1 MRQETQAFIKNIRDI
16 YLVLGKNYTP
26 YLKLA
31 ALENKEVELSDFFHP
46 EQIKDY
52 MGESRQLNTL
62 TRISESESG
71 LGFSETFDFRVSDQQ
86 KAYGTQNL
94 IREVKREIRQLK
106 DLHRSVNVISLGV
119 GDGGTAQAYS
129 PQLSLEHKDTLI
141 GVDLHKNYL
150 EKAKQKI
157 PHLTGMNFDLN
168 KLAQGC
174 QLPIAD
180 HSMDIV
186 ECSMTA
192 HHVENFSFLVAEAAR
207 ILKKGAS
214 FIYLDLI
221 DKTAKEEHMA
231 FFNDHTYPSYHG
243 VEFFRDHG
251 TIKQMVG
258 AHLSI
263 YLYNRVGPGILFF
276 AAMKA

>member
-1 MRQETQAFIKNIRDI
+1 MRQATQAFIKNIRDI

-26 YLKLA
+26 YLNLA
-31 ALENKEVELSDFFHP
+31 ALENKEVDLGDFFHP

-52 MGESRQLNTL
+52 MGESSQLNTL
-62 TRISESESG
+62 TRIPKSKSG

-86 KAYGTQNL
+86 KAYGTQKL
-94 IREVKREIRQLK
+94 IREVKREIRYLK
-106 DLHRSVNVISLGV
+106 DLNRSVNMISLGI
-119 GDGGTAQAYS
+119 GDGGTAQSYS
-129 PQLSLEHKDTLI
+129 QHLSLENKDTLI
-141 GVDLHKNYL
+141 GVDLHKKYL

-157 PHLTGMNFDLN
+157 PHLTGRHFDLN
-168 KLAQGC
+168 KLALGC
-174 QLPIAD
+174 KLPVED

-192 HHVENFSFLVAEAAR
+192 HHVEDFSCLMAEAAR

-243 VEFFRDHG
+243 VEFFRDHD
-251 TIKQMVG
+251 TIKQIVG
-258 AHLSI
+258 THLSI
-263 YLYNRVGPGILFF
+263 HLYNRVGPGILFL
-276 AAMKA
+276 AAIKV

>member
-1 MRQETQAFIKNIRDI
+1 MRQTTQSFIKNIRDI

-31 ALENKEVELSDFFHP
+31 ALENKEVDLNDFFHP

-62 TRISESESG
+62 ARIPESKPW

-94 IREVKREIRQLK
+94 IREVNREIRQLK
-106 DLHRSVNVISLGV
+106 DLHRSVNVISLGI
-119 GDGGTAQAYS
+119 GDGGTAQSYS
-129 PQLSLEHKDTLI
+129 HQLSLENRDTLI
-141 GVDLHKNYL
+141 GVDLHQKYL
-150 EKAKQKI
+150 EKAKQNI
-157 PHLTGMNFDLN
+157 PHLTGMPFDLN
-168 KLAQGC
+168 TLARGC
-174 QLPIAD
+174 QLPVED
-180 HSMDIV
+180 HSIDIV

-192 HHVENFSFLVAEAAR
+192 HHVEDFFYLMAEAAR
-207 ILKKGAS
+207 ILKRGGS

-231 FFNDHTYPSYHG
+231 FLNDHTYPSYHG

-258 AHLSI
+258 SHLSI
-263 YLYNRVGPGILFF
+263 YLYNRVGPGILFL

>member
-1 MRQETQAFIKNIRDI
+1 MRQPTQAFLKNIRDI

-31 ALENKEVELSDFFHP
+31 ALENKEVELSDFFQP

-62 TRISESESG
+62 TGSPEFQSG
-71 LGFSETFDFRVSDQQ
+71 LEFSQTFDFRVSDEQ

-94 IREVKREIRQLK
+94 IREVRREIRQLK
-106 DLHRSVNVISLGV
+106 ELHRSVNVISLGI
-119 GDGGTAQAYS
+119 GDGGTAQLYS
-129 PQLSLEHKDTLI
+129 QQLSLENRDTLI
-141 GVDLHKNYL
+141 GVDLHKKYL

-157 PHLTGMNFDLN
+157 PHLTRMHFDLN
-168 KLAQGC
+168 TLARGG
-174 QLPIAD
+174 QLPVED

-192 HHVENFSFLVAEAAR
+192 HHVEDFSCLMAETVR

-221 DKTAKEEHMA
+221 DKTAKEQHMA
-231 FFNDHTYPSYHG
+231 FSNDHTYPSYHG

-258 AHLSI
+258 THLSH
-263 YLYNRVGPGILFF
+263 YLYDRVGPGILFL
-276 AAMKA
+276 AAMKS